1 MQNAWEEEESGKG
14 GKGERKEGDRRR
26 GGGERPEETASSP
39 KLGPQALRQPPGQ
52 PERARFFQDSRYCC

>member
-1 MQNAWEEEESGKG
+1 MQNAWEEEETGKG

-52 PERARFFQDSRYCC
+52 PERARLFQDSRYCC

>member
-1 MQNAWEEEESGKG
+1 MQNAWEEEERGKG

-39 KLGPQALRQPPGQ
+39 KVGPQALRQPPGQ